1 VTLALPAAPAPAP
14 RRQLFV
20 GTALAALAGTTLV
33 GGMLAVWLLQRDRVV
48 SLGERFPESYTIP
61 EVATNVMLVTICG
74 VCLFAQWAVY
84 AAKRR
89 DRGNVGLALGL
100 VILLGIAFINA
111 QGFVWYKMGLVAGE
125 GTYAGMFYAI
135 TATMVA
141 LVAIGVI
148 FAAIAAFRFLG
159 GRVDESELLAA
170 HALYWYFA
178 AAAFAAVWFVVYVTK

>member
-20 GTALAALAGTTLV
+20 GTALAALAGTTLI

-48 SLGERFPESYTIP
+48 DLGERFPESYTIP

-74 VCLFAQWAVY
+74 VCLFAQWAVH
-84 AAKRR
+84 AAKQR

-100 VILLGIAFINA
+100 VVLLGIAFINA
-111 QGFVWYKMGLVAGE
+111 QGFVWYKMGLVVGE